1 MRRSIAIFA
10 AADAFRIATI
20 DRTGEGTVVEVPVA
34 ADASPDARAAALAD
48 ALKAGGFAGANA
60 VLLLPSTRCLC
71 ATIPTDGLPARQRG
85 QAMLYRFEE
94 RLPVAAEDIAAD
106 FIVGRGSALAVGVER
121 PFVEPLVAAMCE
133 VRVRLLAVC
142 PASLLALQATI
153 ESRGID
159 AADHQWICCPG
170 APGAL
175 ELIRL
180 VGGQPAAWYVTSE
193 DASDVA
199 LHVRGAAGGIAQ
211 KVTATGLTPE
221 LVERLKAAGLE
232 IESDVGPSDMT
243 RAATESAKAVLAGR
257 RLPWINLTSDGRGAG
272 AQGFAAMGVAA
283 GRVVVAAVI
292 LFAACLACALL
303 VRAARYERLAAGYE
317 DEQREVYRRLF
328 PDASVPVDVRS
339 RLRSEARSAT
349 AGDAGAARSD
359 ANGLLVLRDVLTF
372 LPVETRFR
380 VSEMRLDGRGFTLE
394 GDVPTHGDAE
404 AVAGALRRRNG
415 FEVQPPRTEQRGGV
429 VAFTINGSAG
439 KASLKRGDAA
449 VAALVDREASR

>member
-10 AADAFRIATI
+10 DADAFRIAMI
-20 DRTGEGTVVEVPVA
+20 ERAAEATVVEVPVT
-34 ADASPDARAAALAD
+34 ADASPDARAANLAD

-71 ATIPTDGLPARQRG
+71 ATIPTEGLPTRQRG

-106 FIVGRGSALAVGVER
+106 FIVGGQAALAVGVER
-121 PFVEPLVAAMCE
+121 RFIEPLVAAIGE
-133 VRVRLLAVC
+133 ARVRLRAVC
-142 PASLLALQATI
+142 PASLLALQAGI
-153 ESRGID
+153 ESRRTDGD
-159 AADHQWICCPG
+159 DQWVCCPG
-170 APGAL
+170 APGTL
-175 ELIRL
+175 ELIRIAERRP
-180 VGGQPAAWYVTSE
+180 VAWYVTSD

-199 LHVRGAAGGIAQ
+199 LHVRGAAGGIPQ
-211 KVTATGLTPE
+211 KVTAIGLTPE
-221 LVERLKAAGLE
+221 LVERAKAAGLV
-232 IESDVGPSDMT
+232 IESDVEPLERA

-272 AQGFAAMGVAA
+272 TQGFAAMGVA
-283 GRVVVAAVI
+283 GRVVVAAAI
-292 LFAACLACALL
+292 LFAACLACALF

-349 AGDAGAARSD
+349 GDAGAARSD

-372 LPVETRFR
+372 LPVESRFR
-380 VSEMRLDGRGFTLE
+380 VSELRLDGRGFTLE

-404 AVAGALRRRNG
+404 AVAGALRRRDG

-429 VAFTINGSAG
+429 VAFTISGSAG
-439 KASLKRGDAA
+439 KASPKQGGAT
-449 VAALVDREASR
+449 VAALAEREASR